1 MVSESR
7 RRIEVAACEL
17 LARHGYHGFGLK
29 ALSEAAC
36 LPYGSIYHH
45 FPGGKEEIAV
55 AAITGT
61 GTRAARMI
69 RQAPTDVFATT
80 ATLFEFMT
88 RKLAQSDWVDGCP
101 IGTPALDG
109 GSDVEAVREACGAAF
124 DAMERAFAG
133 LLAELGLS
141 AQAAGELA
149 TTVVA
154 AYEGATVLARVRR
167 SADPLHTVAT
177 AMERLVRITF
187 TEAGLYDAEA
197 AAEPTGTGSS
207 DIDAEMPDADFG
219 DPPAAV
225 PAVDGDGILP
235 DVDARVVAA
244 AADEPVDQVPGADP
258 PS

>member
-29 ALSEAAC
+29 ALSEAAG

-61 GTRAARMI
+61 GVLCGRMI

-80 ATLFEFMT
+80 NTLFEFMVA
-88 RKLAQSDWVDGCP
+88 KLAHSEWADGCP
-101 IGTPALDG
+101 IGTPGLDG
-109 GSDVEAVREACGAAF
+109 GSDVEAVRAACGSAF
-124 DAMERAFAG
+124 DAMEQAFGG

-141 AQAAGELA
+141 GQEAGELA

-154 AYEGATVLARVRR
+154 AYEGATLLARVRR
-167 SADPLHTVAT
+167 SEEPLRTVAR
-177 AMERLVRITF
+177 AMERLIRVTF
-187 TEAGLYDAEA
+187 A
-197 AAEPTGTGSS
+197 AASQAQVPVVAGEGGPSGTGSS
-207 DIDAEMPDADFG
+207 DVDTGMPDVESAD
-219 DPPAAV
+219 V
-225 PAVDGDGILP
+225 E
-235 DVDARVVAA
+235 ARVIAA
-244 AADEPVDQVPGADP
+244 AAEGAAGNIPDVVLGQRDP
-258 PS
+258 RVNS

>member
-29 ALSEAAC
+29 ALSDAAG

-55 AAITGT
+55 AAITGSGTLT
-61 GTRAARMI
+61 GRMI

-80 ATLFEFMT
+80 KTLFDFMV
-88 RKLAQSDWVDGCP
+88 RQLADSAWDEGCP

-109 GSDVEAVREACGAAF
+109 GSDAMAVREACATAF
-124 DAMERAFAG
+124 EAMEQAFAG

-141 AQAAGELA
+141 AQDAGELA

-154 AYEGATVLARVRR
+154 AYEGATLLARVRR
-167 SADPLHTVAT
+167 SEGPLHTVAA
-177 AMERLVRITF
+177 AMERLIRVTF
-187 TEAGLYDAEA
+187 TEAGLLNTEA
-197 AAEPTGTGSS
+197 DTGPSGTGSS
-207 DIDAEMPDADFG
+207 DIDMGMPA
-219 DPPAAV
+219 PEIPV
-225 PAVDGDGILP
+225 E
-235 DVDARVVAA
+235 ARIEAA
-244 AADEPVDQVPGADP
+244 AAAEGASEIFGEQGD
-258 PS
+258 SLGSG